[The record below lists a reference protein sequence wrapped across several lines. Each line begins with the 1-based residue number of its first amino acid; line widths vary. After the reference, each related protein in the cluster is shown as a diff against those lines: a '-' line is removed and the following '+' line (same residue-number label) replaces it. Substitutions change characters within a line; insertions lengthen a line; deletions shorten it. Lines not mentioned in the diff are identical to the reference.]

1 MNLPHQIR
9 LIPCHLLLV
18 CCVSLSLALAGCT
31 ATEVPATAPT
41 SPAPSLLPTET
52 PGPTPAAEHRPN
64 PGLPAAIIDIPDGAY
79 PVAES
84 ITLSQSVTAP
94 DRDLFRLAAELKL
107 KTAPDDI
114 LRVVNPNPVS
124 YLTGREDTFWLVNFK
139 NLTIYQSEFELLW
152 VSPHAYWYVEKGQS
166 VSTSDLEWAAKQ
178 FEDIIYPQVSHAFGQ
193 ERLPGIDNDPHLNII
208 HAQIEGV
215 AGYYSSSDEH
225 PQTVYPYSNQRETI
239 YINVRALGVG
249 SNQYLEVLAHE
260 LQHAIHWNYDNSE
273 DTWVNEGLSDVAVVV
288 AGYHAG
294 SIKQFLRSPTIS
306 LIHWP
311 LNNAN
316 VFAHYGGA
324 ALFFHYLA
332 EHYSQR
338 GNLQELVKE
347 PADGIAG
354 IDNYLTNLGYTVT
367 FNDVFA
373 DWVVANILDEP
384 EGKYGY
390 TNLDPQASTTK
401 TIDGFAEVVSE
412 IPQYSTEYI
421 ELTSLPGSV
430 RLEFQGRTETALLP
444 TKVGEGGCWWSNS
457 GDSIG
462 SALTR
467 TIDLR
472 GQTGANLNYQ
482 VWHQVEQD
490 WDYGY
495 VQVST
500 DAGLTWDILP
510 TANTSPENP
519 IGNSFGSGYTGN
531 SQGWLDENIDLS
543 NYAGLKILFRFQYVT
558 DDAINDS
565 GLCFRNISV
574 PETGLV
580 NADTGWQSDGF
591 ILINN
596 RVRQDYIVQVIQID
610 QENQVSTMQLDQDNS
625 DEMVIDSTQ
634 GLDRLVVAISAIAPL
649 TLQPAP
655 YTLTVE
661 QAE

>member
-1 MNLPHQIR
+1 M
-9 LIPCHLLLV
+9 
-18 CCVSLSLALAGCT
+18 
-31 ATEVPATAPT
+31 
-41 SPAPSLLPTET
+41 
-52 PGPTPAAEHRPN
+52 
-64 PGLPAAIIDIPDGAY
+64 
-79 PVAES
+79 
-84 ITLSQSVTAP
+84 
-94 DRDLFRLAAELKL
+94 AAELKL

-124 YLTGREDTFWLVNFK
+124 YLMGREDTFWLVNFR

-166 VSTSDLEWAAKQ
+166 VSTSDLEKAARE
-178 FEDIIYPQVSHAFGQ
+178 FEDTIYPQVSHAFGQ

-208 HAQIEGV
+208 HAQIAGV

-225 PQTVYPYSNQRETI
+225 PQAVYPYSNQRETI
-239 YINVRALGVG
+239 YVNVRALGVG

-260 LQHAIHWNYDNSE
+260 LQHAIHWNNDNSE
-273 DTWVNEGLSDVAVVV
+273 DTWVNEGLSDLAVAV
-288 AGYHAG
+288 AGYHTD
-294 SIKQFLRSPTIS
+294 SINQFLRSPTIS

-311 LNNAN
+311 LDKAN
-316 VFAHYGGA
+316 IIAHYGGA
-324 ALFFHYLA
+324 AVFFHYLA
-332 EHYSQR
+332 EHYSER

-347 PADGIAG
+347 PADSIAG
-354 IDNYLTNLGYTVT
+354 IDNYLANQGYIVT

-390 TNLDPQASTTK
+390 ANLDPHASTTRK
-401 TIDGFAEVVSE
+401 INGFAEVVSE

-457 GDSIG
+457 GDSI
-462 SALTR
+462 SSTLTR
-467 TIDLR
+467 TINLY
-472 GQTGANLNYQ
+472 GQSKANLSYQ
-482 VWHQVEQD
+482 VWHQVEKD

-543 NYAGLKILFRFQYVT
+543 NYAGLKILIRFQYVT
-558 DDAINDS
+558 DDAINGS

-574 PETGLV
+574 PENSLTS
-580 NADTGWQSDGF
+580 ADPGWQSDGF
-591 ILINN
+591 VLINN
-596 RVRQDYIVQVIQID
+596 RVKQDYILQVIQID
-610 QENQVSTMQLDQDNS
+610 QKNQVSPMQLNHDNS
-625 DEMVIDSTQ
+625 GEMVIDSAQ
-634 GLDRLVVAISAIAPL
+634 ELDRLVVAISAIAPL

>member
-1 MNLPHQIR
+1 MNLTHQIR
-9 LIPCHLLLV
+9 LSPRHFWLV
-18 CCVSLSLALAGCT
+18 CCVLLSLALAGCI
-31 ATEVPATAPT
+31 ATEVPTAT
-41 SPAPSLLPTET
+41 PAPSSLQTET
-52 PGPTPAAEHRPN
+52 PAPTPTAAHPPN
-64 PGLPAAIIDIPDGAY
+64 PGLPADIIYIPDGAD
-79 PVAES
+79 PAVES
-84 ITLSQSVTAP
+84 ITLRQAVAAP
-94 DRDLFRLAAELKL
+94 DRDLFKLAAELKL

-114 LRVVNPNPVS
+114 LRMVNPSPVS
-124 YLTGREDTFWLVNFK
+124 YHPGQEDTFWLMNFR

-166 VSTSDLEWAAKQ
+166 VSTSDLGRAAQ
-178 FEDIIYPQVSHAFGQ
+178 EFEDTIYPQVSHAFGQ

-208 HAQIEGV
+208 HAQIAGV
-215 AGYYSSSDEH
+215 AGYYSSFDEH

-239 YINVRALGVG
+239 YINVRALGIG
-249 SNQYLEVLAHE
+249 SNKYLEVLAHE
-260 LQHAIHWNYDNSE
+260 LQHAIHWNNDNSE
-273 DTWVNEGLSDVAVVV
+273 DTWVNEGLSDLAVAV

-294 SIKQFLRSPTIS
+294 SINQFLRSPTIS

-324 ALFFHYLA
+324 ALFFYYLA
-332 EHYSQR
+332 EHYSQQ
-338 GNLQELVKE
+338 GNLKELVKE

-354 IDNYLTNLGYTVT
+354 IDNYLANQGYTVM

-390 TNLDPQASTTK
+390 ANLNPHASTNR
-401 TIDGFAEVVSE
+401 TIDGFAEVLSQ
-412 IPQYSTEYI
+412 IPQYSAEYI
-421 ELTSLPGSV
+421 ELTSLTGPV
-430 RLEFQGRTETALLP
+430 RLEFQGRTETTLLP
-444 TKVGEGGCWWSNS
+444 TEVGKGGCWWSNS
-457 GDSIG
+457 GDSI
-462 SALTR
+462 SSTLTR

-472 GQTGANLNYQ
+472 GQSEANLNYQ

-531 SQGWLDENIDLS
+531 SQGWLDESIDLS
-543 NYAGLKILFRFQYVT
+543 PYAGREIQIRFQYVT
-558 DDAINDS
+558 DDAINGS

-574 PETGLV
+574 PESGPASA
-580 NADTGWQSDGF
+580 NTGWQSDGF
-591 ILINN
+591 VLINN

-610 QENQVSTMQLDQDNS
+610 QESQVSAMQLDQDNS
-625 DEMVIDSTQ
+625 GEMVIDSPQ
-634 GLDRLVVAISAIAPL
+634 ELDRLVLAISAIAPL

-661 QAE
+661 PAK

>member
-9 LIPCHLLLV
+9 LSPRHFWLI
-18 CCVSLSLALAGCT
+18 CCVLLSLALAGCT
-31 ATEVPATAPT
+31 APEVPASMPT
-41 SPAPSLLPTET
+41 SPAPSSLPTET
-52 PGPTPAAEHRPN
+52 PAPTLTAEHRPN
-64 PGLPAAIIDIPDGAY
+64 PRLSADIINIPDGAD
-79 PVAES
+79 PAVES
-84 ITLSQSVTAP
+84 ITLSQAVAAP
-94 DRDLFRLAAELKL
+94 DRDLFQLAAELNL
-107 KTAPDDI
+107 KTTPDDI
-114 LRVVNPNPVS
+114 LRVVNPSPVS
-124 YLTGREDTFWLVNFK
+124 YLLGREDTFWLVNFR
-139 NLTIYQSEFELLW
+139 NVTIYQSEFELLW
-152 VSPHAYWYVEKGQS
+152 ISTHAYWYVEKGQS
-166 VSTSDLEWAAKQ
+166 VSTSDLERAAQ
-178 FEDIIYPQVSHAFGQ
+178 EFEDTIYPQVSHAFGQ
-193 ERLPGIDNDPHLNII
+193 EWLPGIDNDPHLNII
-208 HAQIEGV
+208 HSQIAGV
-215 AGYYSSSDEH
+215 AGYYSSSDEL

-239 YINVRALGVG
+239 YINVRALAVG

-260 LQHAIHWNYDNSE
+260 LQHAIHWNNDNSE
-273 DTWVNEGLSDVAVVV
+273 DTWVNEGLSELAIAV
-288 AGYHAG
+288 AGYHAD
-294 SIKQFLRSPTIS
+294 SINQFLRSPTIS

-332 EHYSQR
+332 EHYSQQ
-338 GNLQELVKE
+338 GNLKELVKE

-354 IDNYLTNLGYTVT
+354 IDNYLANQGYTVT

-384 EGKYGY
+384 GGRYGY
-390 TNLDPQASTTK
+390 ANLDPHVSTTR

-412 IPQYSTEYI
+412 IPQYSAEYI
-421 ELTSLPGSV
+421 ELTSLPGPV

-457 GDSIG
+457 GDSI
-462 SALTR
+462 SSTLTR

-472 GQTGANLNYQ
+472 GQSEANLNYQ

-531 SQGWLDENIDLS
+531 SQGWLDESIDLLP
-543 NYAGLKILFRFQYVT
+543 YAGREIQIRFQYVT
-558 DDAINDS
+558 DDAINGA

-574 PETGLV
+574 PESGPASV
-580 NADTGWQSDGF
+580 NTGWQSDGF
-591 ILINN
+591 VLINN

-610 QENQVSTMQLDQDNS
+610 QGSQVSTMQLDQDNS
-625 DEMVIDSTQ
+625 GEMVIDSPQ
-634 GLDRLVVAISAIAPL
+634 ELDRLVVAISAIAPL

-655 YTLTVE
+655 TTLTVE
-661 QAE
+661 PAE